1 MLKPNHT
8 IIIAEIGVNHGGD
21 LERAVSLVHLA
32 KEAGADYAKFQTF
45 KAENLVCADATRAEY
60 QERNCGGDESQLQ
73 MLRRLELKPE
83 DFNILARECR
93 EAGIG
98 FLSSPFD
105 IESADFLAG
114 LDMNYWK
121 IPSGEVT
128 NLPMLERIALYGG
141 PVIMSTG
148 MCDID
153 EVRQAVKVLTDN
165 GVEREAIYLL
175 HCNTQYPTPAE
186 DVNLCAMEQLATL
199 GCGGVGFSD
208 HTEGVAVPI
217 AAVARGAKIIEKHFT
232 YDKNAAGPDHRA
244 SADPE
249 EFKAMTEAIRIVE
262 KAVGSAEKHVTPS
275 ERSNLNVA
283 RKSIVARKP
292 IRAGETFTV
301 RNVTVK
307 RPGTGISPMR
317 WYQVIGQKASRDFN
331 TDDLITL

>member
-21 LERAVSLVHLA
+21 LQRAVSLVHLA

-45 KAENLVCADATRAEY
+45 KAENLVCADASRAEY

-128 NLPMLERIALYGG
+128 NLPMLERISLYGG

-208 HTEGVAVPI
+208 HTEGIAVPI

-232 YDKNAAGPDHRA
+232 NDKNAAGPDHRA

-249 EFKAMTEAIRIVE
+249 EFKAMTAAIRIVE

>member
-1 MLKPNHT
+1 MLTPNHT
-8 IIIAEIGVNHGGD
+8 IIIAEIGGYQGGD
-21 LERAVSLVHLA
+21 LQRAVSLVHLA

-45 KAENLVCADATRAEY
+45 KAENLVCADASRAEY

-128 NLPMLERIALYGG
+128 NLPMLERISLYGG

-208 HTEGVAVPI
+208 HTEGIAVPI

-249 EFKAMTEAIRIVE
+249 EFKAMTAAIPIVE

>member
-1 MLKPNHT
+1 
-8 IIIAEIGVNHGGD
+8 
-21 LERAVSLVHLA
+21 
-32 KEAGADYAKFQTF
+32 
-45 KAENLVCADATRAEY
+45 
-60 QERNCGGDESQLQ
+60 
-73 MLRRLELKPE
+73 
-83 DFNILARECR
+83 
-93 EAGIG
+93 
-98 FLSSPFD
+98 
-105 IESADFLAG
+105 
-114 LDMNYWK
+114 
-121 IPSGEVT
+121 
-128 NLPMLERIALYGG
+128 
-141 PVIMSTG
+141 MSTG

-208 HTEGVAVPI
+208 HTEGIAVPI

>member
-8 IIIAEIGVNHGGD
+8 VIIAEIGVNHGGD
-21 LERAVSLVHLA
+21 LQRAVSMVHLA

-45 KAENLVCADATRAEY
+45 KAENLVCADASRAEY

-114 LDMNYWK
+114 LNMDYWK

-186 DVNLCAMEQLATL
+186 DVNLSAMEQLATL

-208 HTEGVAVPI
+208 HTEGIAVPI
-217 AAVARGAKIIEKHFT
+217 SAVARGAKIIEKHFT
-232 YDKNAAGPDHRA
+232 YDKNASGPDHRA

-283 RKSIVARKP
+283 RKSIVARQP
-292 IRAGETFTV
+292 IRAGETFTI

-331 TDDLITL
+331 TDELITL

>member
-1 MLKPNHT
+1 MLKQNHT
-8 IIIAEIGVNHGGD
+8 VIIAEIGVNHGGD
-21 LERAVSLVHLA
+21 LQRAVSMVHLA

-45 KAENLVCADATRAEY
+45 KAENLVCADASRAEY

-114 LDMNYWK
+114 LNMDYWK

-186 DVNLCAMEQLATL
+186 DVNLSAMEQLATL
-199 GCGGVGFSD
+199 ECGGVGFSD
-208 HTEGVAVPI
+208 HTEGIAVPI

-232 YDKNAAGPDHRA
+232 YDKNASGPDHRA
-244 SADPE
+244 SADPG

-331 TDDLITL
+331 TDELITL

>member
-21 LERAVSLVHLA
+21 LHRAISMTHLA
-32 KEAGADYAKFQTF
+32 KDAGADYAKFQTF
-45 KAENLVCADATRAEY
+45 KAENLVCADADRAEY

-83 DFNILARECR
+83 DFKVLAHECR
-93 EAGIG
+93 DAGIG

-114 LDMNYWK
+114 LDMDYWK

-165 GVEREAIYLL
+165 GMERESIYLL

-186 DVNLCAMEQLATL
+186 DVNLGAMEQLATL
-199 GCGGVGFSD
+199 DCGAVGFSD
-208 HTEGVAVPI
+208 HTEGIAVPI

-232 YDKNAAGPDHRA
+232 YDKNASGPDHRA
-244 SADPE
+244 SADPG
-249 EFKAMTEAIRIVE
+249 EFKAMTDAIRIVE

-275 ERSNLNVA
+275 ESSNLNVA

-301 RNVTVK
+301 RNITVK

-317 WYQVIGQKASRDFN
+317 WYKVLGQKASRDFN